1 MKQEIKDVYRSME
14 LAVFQHD
21 DLFHHMRHGMK
32 RRQQHEDCK
41 HDQDREGQLVE
52 EPEHGQILAL
62 SRFAVRTSSLA
73 TRRPTVVLCA
83 GVGFSSASSELKSV
97 VSKL

>member
-1 MKQEIKDVYRSME
+1 ME
-14 LAVFQHD
+14 LAVFQHED
-21 DLFHHMRHGMK
+21 FFHHMRHGVE
-32 RRQQHEDCK
+32 RRQQHEDRK
-41 HDQDREGQLVE
+41 HDQDRKGQLVE